1 MPFFPK
7 GEAGSTPAARSNS
20 PVRTGN
26 SGVRLPPWINTHR
39 CGCGPNLPK
48 HPCPRHTANMPT
60 PEDQLKAM
68 KLRLQTQLENIAFA
82 LENAT
87 LSEEQRALLK
97 AQLASVQNELLR
109 LTGDT
114 SLN

>member
-1 MPFFPK
+1 
-7 GEAGSTPAARSNS
+7 
-20 PVRTGN
+20 
-26 SGVRLPPWINTHR
+26 
-39 CGCGPNLPK
+39 
-48 HPCPRHTANMPT
+48 MPT

>member
-1 MPFFPK
+1 
-7 GEAGSTPAARSNS
+7 
-20 PVRTGN
+20 
-26 SGVRLPPWINTHR
+26 
-39 CGCGPNLPK
+39 
-48 HPCPRHTANMPT
+48 
-60 PEDQLKAM
+60 
-68 KLRLQTQLENIAFA
+68 LENIAFA